1 MPRRHS
7 IFIAKRVLPSALRR
21 IAKAEGGMAAI
32 EFGILSAV
40 MMIFVIGAAD
50 LGLAGYSAMEVQ
62 TSAQS
67 GAEYAS
73 AHAFDATAISN
84 AVTNSTSA
92 SGISASPAPAKFCG
106 CPSASGV
113 TTATCSSTCADGSTA
128 GNYVRVTATRS
139 YSTMISYPGMSNPLV
154 QTTVTTVRTP

>member
-1 MPRRHS
+1 MQRRHL
-7 IFIAKRVLPSALRR
+7 ILVTRHPLTALLRR
-21 IAKAEGGMAAI
+21 AAAADEGAAAI

-40 MMIFVIGAAD
+40 MMIFLIGATD
-50 LGLAGYSAMEVQ
+50 LGMAAYSDAQVQ

-67 GAEYAS
+67 GAEYAA
-73 AHAFDATAISN
+73 AHTFDATAISN

-92 SGISASPAPAKFCG
+92 SGISASPAPTKFCG

-113 TTATCSSTCADGSTA
+113 TTATCGSTCADGSIA

-139 YSTMISYPGMSNPLV
+139 YSTMIAYPGLPNPLV
-154 QTTVTTVRTP
+154 QTSVTTVRTP

>member
-1 MPRRHS
+1 MRHLARL
-7 IFIAKRVLPSALRR
+7 FTTKGPLLVLLRSAVV
-21 IAKAEGGMAAI
+21 AEDGMAAI

-40 MMIFVIGAAD
+40 MMIFLICAAD
-50 LGLAGYSAMEVQ
+50 LGAAGYSAMQVQ

-73 AHAFDATAISN
+73 AHTFDATAISN

-113 TTATCSSTCADGSTA
+113 ATATCGSTCADGSIA

-139 YSTMISYPGMSNPLV
+139 YSTMIAYPGMPNPLV